1 MKSIRLRVLSDDKN
15 SHYKQFLRIMRINV
29 LLMFL
34 CTFSLMAGNVRS
46 QTYKVNINKS
56 HGASIENILSDIEK
70 QTDYLFVYQ
79 DNVDLSTVKT
89 INVKDETVEKVLDLI
104 LDKTDINYNIEGN
117 YIRLYKKSQETAA
130 SVTAVRSI
138 QQQSS
143 IRGNVK
149 DNQGNPLIGVSIQ
162 IKGTTTGGI
171 TDLNGDFSVAAKVG
185 DVLEFSYIG
194 YKSVEIRVSGT
205 DPLIITMEED
215 SQLMDEV
222 VVVGYGTQKR
232 SELTG
237 SITSVKGEQVS
248 SRPAGSLAEA
258 LSGLAAGVMV
268 SMTNNSPGS
277 SPNILIRGAASVN
290 GMEPLYVVDGVKQAA
305 GFEFNMRDVES
316 VEILKDAGSA
326 AIYGSQAAGGVIL
339 ITTKHGSAEKQNI
352 TANARYGIRKVA
364 SNIKLLNRDDFIDAQ
379 SLIGRDILL
388 SHGVTSKDQ
397 LPDIDWMDLMYGT
410 GVEQEYNVSLS
421 GAGTKVKYFLSGGF
435 YDQKGVYIDNSA
447 KRFTVRSNIDVDLN
461 KHITV
466 GLSFYGNLRKNNP
479 ARSGGIPT
487 RTSPAW
493 DPVEEDG
500 SFSKAPGYIG
510 GSNPYGSELNY
521 HYKGKNYGLNAI
533 AYLNVKIID
542 GLVFRL
548 NASGKFTSYSNN
560 GFSAYGNWGA
570 VVSTEYMD
578 ANAGT
583 AQDLLYNATLTYEK
597 SIGKHSFKI
606 MAGTEAEKDD
616 GYNIHVHAID
626 FPIPIASSLNISS
639 NSNKTADDSYPI
651 ARSLSYFG
659 RINYTLMD
667 RYILTANIRRDG
679 SDKFAPSNRWGTFP
693 SVNLAWR
700 FTEEPFIKSA
710 LPWIESGKIRG
721 SWGILGN
728 DGIGQF
734 LYSKAYEGAVLY
746 NFGGNGTSIGWG
758 NYKVPNEDIKWE
770 EVHQI
775 DFGVDLTFLKGKLSF
790 VYDYYNRQTKNMLY
804 WRTLPMGAGLGYY
817 DNQNATMPINI
828 GKVQNIGHEVTINWN
843 DKVRDFQYG
852 VGVNMS
858 FNRNK
863 VRNLGIEGATLTDGD
878 YNRTESGKAMGLLYG
893 YKAIGIFQNQQQ
905 VDEYNAKAQAAGQ
918 PYYFRPQTG
927 PGDIIYDDLGKG
939 YVSGASQTYIG
950 NPWPKMVLGLNLN
963 AEWKGF
969 DLTAMFSGSFGFDIY
984 NALKPRTQQF
994 FGDENT
1000 TKDIYKTSFF
1010 GNNGVTDQPRPGMW
1024 INDNFISDASL
1035 GLNYYTI
1042 SSFWVEKGDY
1052 LKLKDLTIGYT
1063 LPKRT
1068 LQKLNMNKLRVYFT
1082 ANNVFTITNYSGLD
1096 PEIGGTSST
1105 GSGSVRQR
1113 GVETL
1118 GRYLPSRQ
1126 YAIGIDLTF

>member
-1 MKSIRLRVLSDDKN
+1 MRELSVDN
-15 SHYKQFLRIMRINV
+15 YSPFKQILRIMRLNII
-29 LLMFL
+29 LLL
-34 CTFSLMAGNVRS
+34 VCTLNLMAENVQS
-46 QTYKVNINKS
+46 QTYKVNINEPR
-56 HGASIENILSDIEK
+56 GATIEKILNEIEN

-79 DNVDLSTVKT
+79 DNIDLSAIKS
-89 INVKDETVEKVLDLI
+89 IELKEETVENVLNKVL
-104 LDKTDINYNIEGN
+104 TETNIRYRIDGN
-117 YIRLYKKSQETAA
+117 YISLYTENVAEESTSFTSTK
-130 SVTAVRSI
+130 AVR
-138 QQQSS
+138 QQTTIS
-143 IRGNVK
+143 GNVK
-149 DNQGNPLIGVSIQ
+149 DALGNPLIGVSIMV
-162 IKGTTTGGI
+162 KGTVGGTI
-171 TDLNGDFSVAAKVG
+171 TNVDGDFQVNAKLG
-185 DVLEFSYIG
+185 DTLEVSYVG
-194 YKSVEIRVSGT
+194 YKTVEIIVSNYS
-205 DPLIITMEED
+205 PIAITLEED
-215 SQLMDEV
+215 TQLIDEV

-237 SITSVKGEQVS
+237 SITSVKGDQVS

-268 SMTNNSPGS
+268 SMTNNSPGN
-277 SPNILIRGAASVN
+277 SPNIIIRGAASVN
-290 GMEPLYVVDGVKQAA
+290 GMEPLYVVDGVKQGA

-316 VEILKDAGSA
+316 IEILKDAGSA

-339 ITTKHGSAEKQNI
+339 ITTKHGSVEKQNI
-352 TANARYGIRKVA
+352 SVNARYGIRKVD

-397 LPDIDWMDLMYGT
+397 LPDINWMDLMYGT
-410 GVEQEYNVSLS
+410 GTEQEYNVSLS
-421 GAGTKVKYFLSGGF
+421 GAGSKVKYFLSAGY
-435 YDQKGVYIDNSA
+435 YDQKGVYLDNSA
-447 KRFTVRSNIDVDLN
+447 KRFTVRSNIDVDIN
-461 KHITV
+461 KHVTV

-493 DPVEEDG
+493 NPVDENGE
-500 SFSKAPGYIG
+500 FTKAPGYIG

-521 HYKGKNYGLNAI
+521 HYKGKNYGLNVL

-542 GLVFRL
+542 GLVFRV
-548 NASGKFTSYSNN
+548 NASGKFGSNSSN
-560 GFSAYGNWGA
+560 AFSAYGNWGA
-570 VVSTEYMD
+570 VVNRESMD
-578 ANAGT
+578 ARAGT
-583 AQDLLYNATLTYEK
+583 SQDLLYNATLTYEK
-597 SIGKHSFKI
+597 IFGKHSLKV
-606 MAGTEAEKDD
+606 MAGTEAERND
-616 GYNIHVHAID
+616 GYNIHVNATD
-626 FPIPIASSLNISS
+626 FPIPVAQSLNISS
-639 NSNKTADDSYPI
+639 NSNKTADDSWPI
-651 ARSLSYFG
+651 ARSLSFFG
-659 RINYTLMD
+659 RINYTFMD
-667 RYILTANIRRDG
+667 RYMLTANIRRDG

-700 FTEEPFIKSA
+700 FSEENFIKNS
-710 LPWIESGKIRG
+710 LPWIENGKIRA

-734 LYSKAYEGAVLY
+734 LYAKAYEGAVLY
-746 NFGGNGTSIGWG
+746 NWGGNGTSIGWG
-758 NYKVPNEDIKWE
+758 NYKITNEKIKWE
-770 EVHQI
+770 EVHQTDLGI
-775 DFGVDLTFLKGKLSF
+775 DLTFLKGKLTF

-828 GKVQNIGHEVTINWN
+828 GKVQNIGHEFTINWN
-843 DKVRDFQYG
+843 DKIRDFKYS
-852 VGVNMS
+852 VGLNVS
-858 FNRNK
+858 FNKNK
-863 VRNLGIEGATLTDGD
+863 VLDLGIEGATLTDGD

-893 YKAIGIFQNQQQ
+893 YKAIGIFQNQEQ
-905 VDEYNAKAQAAGQ
+905 VDSYNAKAQAAGQ

-927 PGDIIYDDLGKG
+927 PGDIIYDDMGRG

-950 NPWPKMVLGLNLN
+950 DPWPDMFLGLNLS

-969 DLTAMFSGSFGFDIY
+969 DLTAMFSGAFGFDIY

-1000 TKDIYKTSFF
+1000 TKDIYNTSFF
-1010 GNNGVTDQPRPGMW
+1010 GNNGVTNQPRPGMW
-1024 INDNFISDASL
+1024 IDDTYISDASL

-1063 LPKRT
+1063 LPKKT
-1068 LQKLNMNKLRVYFT
+1068 LKKLNLNKLRVYFT
-1082 ANNVFTITNYSGLD
+1082 ANNLFTITSYSGLD
-1096 PEIGGTSST
+1096 PEIGGTSTT

-1118 GRYLPSRQ
+1118 GRYLPSKQ
-1126 YAIGIDLTF
+1126 YAIGLDITF